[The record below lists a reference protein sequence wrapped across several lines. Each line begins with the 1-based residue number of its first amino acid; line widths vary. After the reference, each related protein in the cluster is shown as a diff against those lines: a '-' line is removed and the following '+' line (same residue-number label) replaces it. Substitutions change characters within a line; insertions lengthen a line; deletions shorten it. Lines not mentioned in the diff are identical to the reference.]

1 VSLEAFAEQVLL
13 DQIQATDIET
23 PAFDKE
29 KAQAAVMRRR
39 LTATPTAF
47 IIFHPHK
54 DGTRN
59 SFFVVSSSQHQGM
72 ADRGKEFLE
81 QLAVLNFKIDN
92 PPQMPDFSRLHDLAT
107 MHQLTSYDVA
117 YLDLAKR
124 LSLPLATRDG
134 DLDKAAV
141 SEGIEVLG
149 K

>member
-1 VSLEAFAEQVLL
+1 MKAFVLDVSACMPWCCEDETIKASEEML
-13 DQIQATDIET
+13 DW
-23 PAFDKE
+23 
-29 KAQAAVMRRR
+29 AA
-39 LTATPTAF
+39 
-47 IIFHPHK
+47 
-54 DGTRN
+54 DGSELHVPSLWGWEIMN
-59 SFFVVSSSQHQGM
+59 
-72 ADRGKEFLE
+72 ADREKEFLE

-92 PPQMPDFSRLHDLAT
+92 PPQVRDFARLHDQAT

-134 DLDKAAV
+134 DLARAAV